1 MALVWLLDINIGG
14 RELHAS
20 TRPVTFDGRQYQG
33 TLDELTV
40 TEQLAIATS
49 PGALEVTVDLVPEVN
64 VAELVSQGH
73 TLTDGTATLR
83 LWDDDQG
90 EHLAEVLMLDARCSA
105 PEFGA
110 DNEAL
115 SFQLSS
121 EPFDEL
127 NELIE
132 STAEVNDETWA
143 NRPDESDGAPYPQIY
158 GTPGSVTGEG
168 SGTIRASIG
177 IAVESVEGDV
187 HNLAATAISADQVT
201 MASGT
206 KAGGLYTG
214 MQVTYDEA
222 LGGGW
227 GLTDGDVVF
236 VKHIAGEKYEL
247 YSDEGLDSQITGLSG
262 TPSSTESFTID
273 LPYATKYLL
282 AGHPVAS
289 TSVSVRRE
297 RASGSLSDAET
308 YTITEEADALGRIVA
323 TIDTSLVGT
332 SATAQYAVLTR
343 LLPVYVAWADGGAY
357 RSTGSG
363 TLLYVGGL
371 LADLAR
377 ASSLPYDVGSFLVAA
392 DGLQVPV
399 GLALMESETPSDLLV
414 RLVGLLP
421 IGLYTG
427 PRGITAIRLPT
438 APDRARAVELVDGIN
453 SHRVGPVATVND
465 SSDLATRVRIR
476 FAHSAW
482 TDSFRRK
489 VAIGTDP
496 SKTSSDVYMRTTAIA
511 QRDVEQGLVEDIDWT
526 YSAQTARLVAR
537 WLARQASATPRRIEV
552 DVPYD
557 VARGLRLGQSVLF
570 TSDDLSITE
579 AQGFVSKREIST
591 GALWRVELYFLLGVN
606 SDPAKSPTGGSSTP
620 PSEYVTP

>member
-14 RELHAS
+14 RAMHAS
-20 TRPVTFDGRQYQG
+20 TRPVTFDGRRYQG

-49 PGALEVTVDLVPEVN
+49 PGALEVTVDLVPEID
-64 VAELVSQGH
+64 VADLVSQGH

-90 EHLAEVLMLDARCSA
+90 EHLAEVVMLDARCSA

-110 DNEAL
+110 ANEAL

-127 NELIE
+127 NDLID
-132 STAEVNDETWA
+132 STAEITTDTWS
-143 NRPDESDGAPYPQIY
+143 NRPDESDGLPYPQIF
-158 GTPGSVTGEG
+158 GTPGSITGD
-168 SGTIRASIG
+168 GTGTVRGAVG
-177 IAVESVEGDV
+177 HAVESVEGDV
-187 HNLAATAISADQVT
+187 HQLAATAISADQVT

-206 KAGGLYTG
+206 KAAGLYTG

-227 GLTDGDVVF
+227 GLTDGDTVF

-273 LPYATKYLL
+273 LPYATKYLV

-297 RASGSLSDAET
+297 RASGSLSDVET
-308 YTITEEADALGRIVA
+308 YTVTEEADGLGRIVA

-332 SATAQYAVLTR
+332 GATAQYAVLTR
-343 LLPVYVAWADGGAY
+343 LLPVYVAWPDAGAY
-357 RSTGSG
+357 RRTGEG
-363 TLLYVGGL
+363 ALLYVGEL

-377 ASSLPYDVGSFLVAA
+377 SSSLPYDVGSFLVAA
-392 DGLQVPV
+392 DGLQVPA
-399 GLALMESETPSDLLV
+399 GLALMENETPSDLLV

-438 APDRARAVELVDGIN
+438 APDRARAVELVDGN
-453 SHRVGPVATVND
+453 NCHRVGPVATVND
-465 SSDLATRVRIR
+465 SSDLATRVRVR
-476 FAHSAW
+476 YAHSAW
-482 TDSFRRK
+482 SDSYRRR
-489 VAIGTDP
+489 VAISTDP
-496 SKTSSDVYMRTTAIA
+496 SKTSSDVYMRTTAVA
-511 QRDVEQGLVEDIDWT
+511 QTDTEQGLVEQLDWT
-526 YSAQTARLVAR
+526 SSSQTARLVAR

-552 DVPYD
+552 DVPAD
-557 VARGLRLGQSVLF
+557 VARGLREGQSVLF
-570 TSDDLSITE
+570 TSSALSVTE

-591 GALWRVELYFLLGVN
+591 AALWRVELYFLLGVS
-606 SDPAKSPTGGSSTP
+606 SDPVEAPTGGSSTP